1 MATMR
6 NRNLFPPGE
15 WQMLHPEAGQKE
27 PWKGSFSEIVNKEAD
42 FRARNPALVAKYGWS
57 LNEEDIANDV
67 DSYNA
72 QRMLA
77 GGFFGFVDVDAVP
90 PASSGGERRAGQG
103 ALAAA
108 ANSALTGLA
117 IYRELFS
124 HGTQP
129 VPKGFAELRAATCAS
144 CPLNHKG
151 GLREFFV
158 ESIAKGITELY
169 GVLRDLD
176 LTTSRDKDLGTCTA
190 CSCPTRAKV
199 HVPLDIIVRHM
210 KPDVRAKLD
219 PRCWITQPLAGS

>member
-1 MATMR
+1 VPTLKSR
-6 NRNLFPPGE
+6 TLFTPRGF
-15 WQMLHPEAGQKE
+15 QLLLPEIGMKE
-27 PWKGSFSEIVNKEAD
+27 PLVGSFNEMVDAFDRIVQA
-42 FRARNPALVAKYGWS
+42 NPALARKQGWPT
-57 LNEEDIANDV
+57 NREDQENWLDEREAMRMIAH
-67 DSYNA
+67 
-72 QRMLA
+72 
-77 GGFFGFVDVDAVP
+77 GWFGFVELEGSP
-90 PASSGGERRAGQG
+90 PSPVGGVRRTAYAAGV
-103 ALAAA
+103 AA
-108 ANSALTGLA
+108 ANTALTGLA

-129 VPKGFAELRAATCAS
+129 VARAEAERRAAICAD
-144 CPLNHKG
+144 CPLNKRG

-199 HVPLDIIVRHM
+199 HVPLDIIERHM